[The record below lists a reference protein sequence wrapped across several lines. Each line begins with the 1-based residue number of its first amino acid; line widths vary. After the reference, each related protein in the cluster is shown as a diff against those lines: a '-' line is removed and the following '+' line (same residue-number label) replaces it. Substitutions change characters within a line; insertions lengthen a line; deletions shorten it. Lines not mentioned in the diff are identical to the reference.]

1 MLSFDAMDPG
11 NNNFHSELNKLLK
24 HFSVNKNETM
34 LLLFV
39 FFTTLHEKPSAF
51 LNSNLNLISQLLY
64 HQEIRIFSV
73 CVLPKLALYF

>member
-1 MLSFDAMDPG
+1 MDPG

-34 LLLFV
+34 LLPFI

-51 LNSNLNLISQLLY
+51 LNSNLNLVNFFTTKKLGSL
-64 HQEIRIFSV
+64 V
-73 CVLPKLALYF
+73 CVCVT